1 MSYTIN
7 GEEKETDADGY
18 LVEADFSDEAVA
30 VIAEAEGVALT
41 DDHWKIINYMR
52 DKYREDGHTPNF
64 RNFMKD
70 MAELMPEA
78 DSKVMYDLFPKDG
91 PAKQAV
97 KIAGLPKPYG
107 KGGY

>member
-1 MSYTIN
+1 MGYIIN
-7 GEEKETDADGY
+7 GEEKEVDADGY
-18 LVEADFSDEAVA
+18 LLEADFSDEAVQA
-30 VIAEAEGVALT
+30 IAEAEGVALS

-52 DKYREDGHTPNF
+52 DKYREDGHTPSF

-70 MAELMPEA
+70 MAELMPET
-78 DSKVMYDLFPKDG
+78 DSKAMYDLFTKDD

-97 KIAGLPKPYG
+97 KIAGLPKPFG